1 MNLRKINVEE
11 AVKCNLKYKDWRRK
25 LKAGDEVVVLSA
37 LRLDNY
43 RYIPGNSYLNK
54 IEAIL
59 PCDDIRRCTTEYGCP
74 GKIKLNSL
82 LSGIYSPGC
91 FGNGGDSHTI
101 FHHILPTFHFK
112 QKPFIYFNP
121 KLKKEGEWK

>member
-1 MNLRKINVEE
+1 MTLRKISVEE
-11 AVKCNLKYKDWRRK
+11 AVKCNLKYKEWRRR

-37 LRLDNY
+37 LGLDESH
-43 RYIPGNSYLNK
+43 YIPGKAYLCK
-54 IEAIL
+54 IEAVL
-59 PCDDIRRCTTEYGCP
+59 PCEDIQRCTTEYGCP
-74 GKIKLNSL
+74 GRIKLNVPIT
-82 LSGIYSPGC
+82 GIYSPKC
-91 FGNGGDSHTI
+91 FGNGGDPHVS